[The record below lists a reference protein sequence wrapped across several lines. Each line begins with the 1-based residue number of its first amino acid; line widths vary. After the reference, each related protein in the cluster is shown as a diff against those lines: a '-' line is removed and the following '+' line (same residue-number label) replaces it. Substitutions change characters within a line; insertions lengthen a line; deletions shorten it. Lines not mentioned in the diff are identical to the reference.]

1 MTWPVNKLLK
11 GILISIILIVI
22 ILFATTLYLKISYPL
37 SYRNTIKK
45 YSEQFNVDPYLVAA
59 IINVESNF
67 DKDAISTKEARGLM
81 QISSTTG
88 QWASEVLSIDDF
100 NLDMLFEPDRNIMI
114 GTWYLNIL
122 SIEFDDNLKLI
133 LAAYNGGSGNVN
145 KWLKDDRYCEDGK
158 TLKRIPFKETDQYVE
173 KVIANYNMYKKLYGG
188 QFEKLDE
195 DKEPYLLVLLHNI
208 RKLIKALVIHK

>member
-11 GILISIILIVI
+11 GILISIILIAI

>member
-11 GILISIILIVI
+11 GILISIILIAI

-195 DKEPYLLVLLHNI
+195 DKEPYFLVLLHNI